1 MSSQKI
7 SRIRLLLALL
17 IAIFIFVNIFLF
29 TYTISFLKSQ
39 KISEIESD
47 IRYSLLS
54 FNVER
59 ELLKSCDDKVLDI
72 ISKDLDE
79 VGSIV
84 SILEENFGKDDKKVL
99 EQKRLYTLM
108 EVQHF
113 LNIKEYN
120 EDCDKNKHTFLFF
133 YSNQNPFD
141 VEAERVG
148 KILNTLKSKNKD
160 VMIYSFDYDLDF
172 QIIDLL
178 KSLYNVS
185 APNVVVINEKG
196 PFTIN
201 HIDDLDKHLE

>member
-59 ELLKSCDDKVLDI
+59 ELLRSCDDKVLDI
-72 ISKDLDE
+72 ISEDLDE

-84 SILEENFGKDDKKVL
+84 SILEENFGKNDKKVL

-120 EDCDKNKHTFLFF
+120 KDCDKDKHTFLFF
-133 YSNQNPFD
+133 YSNQDPFD
-141 VEAERVG
+141 VEAEKVG
-148 KILNTLKSKNKD
+148 KILNTLKSKNQG

-172 QIIDLL
+172 QIISLL
-178 KSLYNVS
+178 KSLHNVS
-185 APNVVVINEKG
+185 TPNVVVIDEKG

-201 HIDDLDKHLE
+201 HIDDLDKHLK